1 MDNSMDILKDIEAKR
16 ADLAEK
22 ISKIEEKKSIVSAEV
37 YEKVKKEYE
46 KKMKEIEAQLFEN
59 IEMVKAEGA
68 KIIKQLDE
76 LSREEKDLRL
86 LLEEIELRYTIG
98 EYDDDTYNTQ
108 NGEAKERLKKVTVQ
122 LKKLEERRHWLE
134 SFGEI
139 KAIEESVRPVEEV
152 MTPVEEVVTP
162 VEEIMAPVEEDK
174 PPIPKKPDEPAPPKD
189 DGGIRIDEHVLEE
202 KLPGQ
207 EQRIDELLV
216 EDLALTEISEAKLTA
231 VPEEKPAAKKEEK
244 AVPCP
249 KCGHQNA
256 PDSWYCEKCGA
267 EILDISRQ

>member
-1 MDNSMDILKDIEAKR
+1 MDNNMDILKDIEAKR

-37 YEKVKKEYE
+37 YEKVRKEYE
-46 KKMKEIEAQLFEN
+46 KKMKEIEAQLFKN
-59 IEMVKAEGA
+59 IETLKAEGA
-68 KIIKQLDE
+68 RIVGQTGE
-76 LSREEKDLRL
+76 LTREEKELRL

-98 EYDDDTYNTQ
+98 EYDDETYNTQ
-108 NGEAKERLKKVTVQ
+108 NGEAKERLKKVSEQ
-122 LKKLEERRHWLE
+122 LKKLEERRRWLE
-134 SFGEI
+134 SFAEI
-139 KAIEESVRPVEEV
+139 KVVEELVAPVEE
-152 MTPVEEVVTP
+152 PATP
-162 VEEIMAPVEEDK
+162 VEEILAPVAEDNPPVPRK
-174 PPIPKKPDEPAPPKD
+174 PEEPAPARE

-216 EDLALTEISEAKLTA
+216 EDLALTEITEAKLTA
-231 VPEEKPAAKKEEK
+231 APEEKPAPKKEDK
-244 AVPCP
+244 VVPCP